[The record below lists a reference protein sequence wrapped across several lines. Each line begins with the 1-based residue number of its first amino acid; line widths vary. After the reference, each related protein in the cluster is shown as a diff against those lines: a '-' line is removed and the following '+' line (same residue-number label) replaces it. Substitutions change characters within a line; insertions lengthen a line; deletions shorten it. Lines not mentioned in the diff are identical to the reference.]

1 MRPKTVIGLLKAVF
15 VAVILICLMQTVFTL
30 AGGQKATVSASLFSL
45 QFPLELTDEAA
56 VRSLGLY
63 VLACALPLYAL
74 CFFVIVKLI
83 RILRPLADGGSPFTA
98 ESVAGVRS
106 IGLALWIYAA
116 VKMAVEAAGGYI
128 IVHAGLPGLSQ
139 LNSMIAFPVN
149 EFIAGAIVLALAG
162 IFAHGLALKQ
172 DNDSIV

>member
-1 MRPKTVIGLLKAVF
+1 MKTKTVIGLLKAAF
-15 VAVILICLMQTVFTL
+15 VALILICLMQTAFTL
-30 AGGQKATVSASLFSL
+30 AGGQKATLSTSLFSL
-45 QFPLELTDEAA
+45 QIPLELTDEAA
-56 VRSLGLY
+56 VRSIGLY
-63 VLACALPLYAL
+63 VLACALPVYAI

-83 RILRPLADGGSPFTA
+83 RILRPLSERSSPFTA
-98 ESVAGVRS
+98 ESAAGVRS

-116 VKMAVEAAGGYI
+116 VKTAIEAAGGYI
-128 IVHAGLPGLSQ
+128 IVQAELPGLSQ

-149 EFIAGAIVLALAG
+149 EFIAGAVVLALAE